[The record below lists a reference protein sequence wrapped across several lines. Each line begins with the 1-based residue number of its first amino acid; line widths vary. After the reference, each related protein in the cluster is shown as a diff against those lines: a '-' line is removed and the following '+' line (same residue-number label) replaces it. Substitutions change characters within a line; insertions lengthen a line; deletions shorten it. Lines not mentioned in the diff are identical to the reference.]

1 MKTYITEL
9 VGHYERYFGVSG
21 KSLILGK
28 GPKDKLHADFFVLE
42 FPPNKKHAMVCYCT
56 VGMSVDR
63 FDNNLME
70 LFVYSP
76 KADKGLVELLTVCA
90 SYHRNGLPLKI
101 NHTVN
106 IGRPWLDNSKCDY
119 GFISTP
125 YLDGPELELF
135 EYDGKE
141 IDCYWFIPI
150 TQKERDFKIEHGV
163 EQLEQLFEDKQLD
176 YLNPERNCLVGEN
189 TVQLIRNP

>member
-9 VGHYERYFGVSG
+9 VDHYVRYFGVSG
-21 KSLILGK
+21 KSLKLGK
-28 GPKDKLHADFFVLE
+28 GPEDKLHPDFFILE

-56 VGMSVDR
+56 VGMSEDR
-63 FDNNLME
+63 LDDNLIE

-76 KADKGLVELLTVCA
+76 KADESLVELLTVCA
-90 SYHRNGLPLKI
+90 SYHRNRLPLNI

-106 IGRPWLDNSKCDY
+106 IGQPWLDNSKCDY

-125 YLDGPELELF
+125 YLDGPKLELF

-141 IDCYWFIPI
+141 IECCWFIPI

-176 YLNPERNCLVGEN
+176 YLNPERNCLIGEN
-189 TVQLIRNP
+189 AVQ